1 MFNIDIP
8 YKSATPMKF
17 NSCTKAG
24 FKKNYFNYLVFLDF
38 ARNTKFAPSTS
49 LRMRKKLLHP
59 PSCTLDAVKVF
70 KAP

>member
-8 YKSATPMKF
+8 YKSATPMKLIEAQEPGSKLF
-17 NSCTKAG
+17 SA
-24 FKKNYFNYLVFLDF
+24 FP
-38 ARNTKFAPSTS
+38 PSGGQGV
-49 LRMRKKLLHP
+49 KLLHP